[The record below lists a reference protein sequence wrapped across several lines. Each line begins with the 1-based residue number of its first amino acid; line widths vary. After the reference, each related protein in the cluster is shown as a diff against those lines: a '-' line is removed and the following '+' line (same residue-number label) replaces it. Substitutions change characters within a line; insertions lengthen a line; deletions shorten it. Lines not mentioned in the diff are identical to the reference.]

1 MLAGL
6 WDAAGS
12 TVSNIF
18 NVGTGGVGSAISNV
32 WKGITSGVTNFTSN
46 FFPASQ
52 KVSTISN
59 VTAPAGATPN
69 AGYRSGVLPQ
79 MASMADKY
87 VATGPTGTY
96 TPSTMDLAKLSAD
109 QYVNVQPKVL
119 GASISKPGGLQDVI
133 DNVFAGMQS
142 ATENIG
148 TFKTL
153 ADSLAG
159 LFIKHKPI
167 VEGPDGTVVT
177 NVSPPTDMS
186 SSVGTYMANMN
197 QVVSDMVKGLFS
209 LGYSG
214 PQGAQPTVPV
224 QGEFAKTAT
233 SYSGLLIVAAL
244 VVGLIWFL
252 KRK

>member
-6 WDAAGS
+6 WDSAGS

-18 NVGTGGVGSAISNV
+18 NVGTGGIGSTISNV
-32 WKGITSGVTNFTSN
+32 WKGITSGVANFTSN
-46 FFPASQ
+46 FFPAAQ

-59 VTAPAGATPN
+59 VTAAAGATPN

-79 MASMADKY
+79 AASMAEKY

-96 TPSTMDLAKLSAD
+96 VPSKIDLANLEATKYMAAPVD
-109 QYVNVQPKVL
+109 VF
-119 GASISKPGGLQDVI
+119 ASVSKPGGLQGVI
-133 DNVFAGMQS
+133 NSVFEGMQS
-142 ATENIG
+142 ASENIG

-159 LFIKHKPI
+159 AFTKHTP
-167 VEGPDGTVVT
+167 VTEGPNGTVVT
-177 NVSPPTDMS
+177 NVSPASDMTS
-186 SSVGTYMANMN
+186 AVGTYMANMN

-214 PQGAQPTVPV
+214 PQGAQPTVAV
-224 QGEFAKTAT
+224 QGEYAKTAT
-233 SYSGLLIVAAL
+233 SYTSLLIVGAL